1 MKTATRFAAAAFAAM
16 VVSATADAGTSID
29 MNDPLRAKAREND
42 VRIDAQLV
50 TGIVAPGAPIGVN
63 WQLQNESDVTVAVA
77 TRVVDATY
85 DADSQTITLAIGSE
99 VPKDGNM
106 PQMVLVG
113 PGETKV
119 FRASATPAIAP
130 AAFRGNGRV
139 APRLVQVKVSILR
152 ELEPFLPLIKT
163 QSPAAKV
170 QHLSDELFDQWFE
183 STDTILLNTIPVQWS
198 PRANRVVDVERRSAR
213 F

>member
-1 MKTATRFAAAAFAAM
+1 MKTATGFAAATLAAM
-16 VVSATADAGTSID
+16 VVSGAAGAASID
-29 MNDPLRAKAREND
+29 MNDPLRAKARENN

-50 TGIVAPGAPIGVN
+50 TGTIAPGAPVGVT
-63 WQLQNESDVTVAVA
+63 WQIQNESDVTVAVA

-106 PQMVLVG
+106 PQMVLVA

-130 AAFRGNGRV
+130 AAFRGTGRV
-139 APRLVQVKVSILR
+139 APRLVQIKVSLLR
-152 ELEPFLPLIKT
+152 ELEPFLPLIRTANT
-163 QSPAAKV
+163 QR
-170 QHLSDELFDQWFE
+170 LSDELFERWFE
-183 STDTILLNTIPVQWS
+183 STDTILLNTLPVQWS
-198 PRANRVVDVERRSAR
+198 PRANRVADVERRSAR

>member
-1 MKTATRFAAAAFAAM
+1 MKTATRFAAATFAAM
-16 VVSATADAGTSID
+16 VVSAAADAGTSID
-29 MNDPLRAKAREND
+29 MNDPLRAKARENN

-50 TGIVAPGAPIGVN
+50 TGTIAPGAPIGVN
-63 WQLQNESDVTVAVA
+63 WQIQNESDVTVAVA

-106 PQMVLVG
+106 PQMVLVA

-130 AAFRGNGRV
+130 AAFRGTGRG

-152 ELEPFLPLIKT
+152 ELEPFLALIKT
-163 QSPAAKV
+163 ANTQR
-170 QHLSDELFDQWFE
+170 LSDELFDRWFE
-183 STDTILLNTIPVQWS
+183 STDTILLNTLPVQWS
-198 PRANRVVDVERRSAR
+198 PRAHQVVDVQQRSAR